1 MKENLVKSKS
11 FAFAIRI
18 VKLYKFLQFEKK
30 EYIISKQILKS
41 GTSVGACV
49 RESENAESRSDFKHK
64 LSIAQK
70 EINETIYWLE
80 LLTATGYIN
89 SEQFNSLSYDAIKIM
104 KLLTSILRTLKSD
117 AIIKTN

>member
-41 GTSVGACV
+41 GTSVGALV
-49 RESENAESRSDFKHK
+49 RESEQAESRSDFKHK

-70 EINETIYWLE
+70 EINEAIYWLE
-80 LLTATGYIN
+80 LLRATGYL
-89 SEQFNSLSYDAIKIM
+89 EEPQFESIHKEAIEIIKI
-104 KLLTSILRTLKSD
+104 LTSIIKSTKLT
-117 AIIKTN
+117 IKS

>member
-89 SEQFNSLSYDAIKIM
+89 SEQFNSLSYDAIQIM